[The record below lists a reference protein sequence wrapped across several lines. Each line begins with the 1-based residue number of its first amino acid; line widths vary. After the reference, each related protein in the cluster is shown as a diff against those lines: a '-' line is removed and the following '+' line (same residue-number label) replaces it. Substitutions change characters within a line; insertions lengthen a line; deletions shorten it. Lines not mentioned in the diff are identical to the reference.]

1 MNGNLFP
8 SILWMLGI
16 MVLHV
21 LLLFSWLYTQTHTEP
36 WGIDDAEEKQQ
47 PTDMSGLATSS
58 HRFCIIG
65 VRLRFPYCL
74 MCEQQ
79 PEATRTMCRVCLCV
93 CVWIL
98 YVTYLTSAV
107 AMLVKEVHIKQT
119 CADRRTSK
127 YSHKWTPIAIL
138 KDTQHY
144 IVLHKL
150 WCFLHRYEH
159 TDVNLLH
166 LSGALEPLW
175 IMWYNTLGL
184 KCYKSWCTCHLFLH
198 HCLLMVKTLI
208 VGMALRKL
216 WVSSPKCTTLIY
228 H

>member
-1 MNGNLFP
+1 MLHLSSFVLKKTICRGVYISVLWRILRELWISINFTSAHFLKKKKICDLNGNLFP

-93 CVWIL
+93 CVCG
-98 YVTYLTSAV
+98 Y
-107 AMLVKEVHIKQT
+107 
-119 CADRRTSK
+119 
-127 YSHKWTPIAIL
+127 
-138 KDTQHY
+138 
-144 IVLHKL
+144 
-150 WCFLHRYEH
+150 
-159 TDVNLLH
+159 
-166 LSGALEPLW
+166 
-175 IMWYNTLGL
+175 
-184 KCYKSWCTCHLFLH
+184 CT
-198 HCLLMVKTLI
+198 
-208 VGMALRKL
+208 
-216 WVSSPKCTTLIY
+216 
-228 H
+228 

>member
-1 MNGNLFP
+1 MALHTDPHRALRYRWCRGETATHWYVGFSNKFP
-8 SILWMLGI
+8 PFLHNWCQTPIPILSDVWAAARGYPHN
-16 MVLHV
+16 VPCV
-21 LLLFSWLYTQTHTEP
+21 S
-36 WGIDDAEEKQQ
+36 
-47 PTDMSGLATSS
+47 
-58 HRFCIIG
+58 
-65 VRLRFPYCL
+65 V
-74 MCEQQ
+74 
-79 PEATRTMCRVCLCV
+79 CV

-175 IMWYNTLGL
+175 VMWYNTLGL